1 MAMLLLR
8 AGSSLQSVS
17 KTWGKS
23 RVKNEMTNKAKD
35 ETRGETKGKTRG
47 KMKRFRWWI
56 GQCALTLVVACDG
69 DVVV

>member
-35 ETRGETKGKTRG
+35 ETRG

-56 GQCALTLVVACDG
+56 GQCALTLVVVCDG